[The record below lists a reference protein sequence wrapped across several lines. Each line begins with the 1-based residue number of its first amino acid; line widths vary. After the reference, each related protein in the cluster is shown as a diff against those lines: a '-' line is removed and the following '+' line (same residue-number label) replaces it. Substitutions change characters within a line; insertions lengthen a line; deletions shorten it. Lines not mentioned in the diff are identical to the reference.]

1 MNNQFYKS
9 TFFLLF
15 LIFIFCIGFIFITF
29 PSAGHFLKTNFHLYD
44 FNVLETNYYEDDLR
58 KIVNQV
64 NPEDPI
70 ITYEQTDLEY
80 YPFAQI
86 AFHSPADSIQKQ
98 MFSIWDLSSG
108 EMIHN
113 LDTWQRTTGF
123 RQILDNTFGKQ
134 MIEIIKS
141 LTSYP
146 GQTRAQLQYSLNMTP
161 NDIDRLIR
169 AGITS
174 RVFTEK
180 DDKIFYLYSS
190 SIAANPSTKT
200 KKNFKLKP
208 YSQINYQ
215 STIYPLK
222 SIIKLFELFY
232 GDQHVIDNHK
242 LFYVPY
248 FTIKTIYK
256 SGRIDYIQ
264 VCGFSGKILSH
275 QVVQNNPTTH

>member
-1 MNNQFYKS
+1 MNNRFYKS
-9 TFFLLF
+9 TLFLLF
-15 LIFIFCIGFIFITF
+15 LILIFCIGFIFITF
-29 PSAGHFLKTNFHLYD
+29 PSVSHFLKTNFQLYD
-44 FNVLETNYYEDDLR
+44 FYVLETNYYEDDLR
-58 KIVNQV
+58 QIADQV
-64 NPEDPI
+64 SPEDPI

-80 YPFAQI
+80 YPFAHI
-86 AFHSPADSIQKQ
+86 TFHRSTASIKEQ

-146 GQTRAQLQYSLNMTP
+146 GQTKAQLQYSLNMTP
-161 NDIDRLIR
+161 EDIDRLIR
-169 AGITS
+169 DGTTS
-174 RVFTEK
+174 NIFTTR

-190 SIAANPSTKT
+190 SVATNPSTET
-200 KKNFKLKP
+200 KKHFKLKP

-215 STIYPLK
+215 STTYSLK
-222 SIIKLFELFY
+222 SIIKLFEQFY
-232 GDQHVIDNHK
+232 GDHHVIDEHK
-242 LFYVPY
+242 QFYVPY
-248 FTIKTIYK
+248 FTIKTVHK

-264 VCGFSGKILSH
+264 VCGFSGTILSH
-275 QVVQNNPTTH
+275 QVVHNSTSNR